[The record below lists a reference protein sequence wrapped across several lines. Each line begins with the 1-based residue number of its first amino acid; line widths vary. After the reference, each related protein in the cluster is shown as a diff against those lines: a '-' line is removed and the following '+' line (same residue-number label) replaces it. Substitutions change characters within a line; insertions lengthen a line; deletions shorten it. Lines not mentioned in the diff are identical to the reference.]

1 MGLGKK
7 TIDDQNYCGK
17 KVLVRCDFN
26 VPMKDGVITNDNR
39 INAALPTIKK
49 LIADGAK
56 VILCSHLGKPKNGPE
71 AKFSLAPVAVRLSE
85 KLGQPVTFADDD
97 NVVGENAKAAVAT
110 MGNGDVVLLQN
121 TRFRKE
127 ETKNMPE
134 FSEELASLADAYV
147 DDAFGSCHRAH
158 CSTAGVT
165 DFIKDTAV
173 GYLMEKE
180 IKYLGNAVN
189 DPERPFTA
197 ILGGAKVADKLNV
210 ISNLLEKVDTLII
223 GGGMA
228 YTFLKAQGYEIGKSL
243 CDDSKLDYCKD
254 MMAKAKE
261 KGFTFYVHP
270 EIEFYL
276 FEKQDDWAQ
285 TPKPIDEGGYFDHVP
300 RSPGMDFRR
309 ATVNMLEQM
318 GISVEYS
325 HHEAG
330 PGQNEIDLRYADA
343 LTTADNIMTFRTV
356 VKEISLER
364 GIHASFMPKP
374 LADAPG
380 SGMHTHLSL
389 FEGDANAF
397 YEAGQ
402 EFNMS
407 VTARQFAAG
416 ILYHAAEICA
426 VTDQYVN
433 SYKRLWGGA
442 EAPSYICW
450 GHNNR
455 SALLRIPQYKPG
467 KGNSARM
474 EFRALDPV
482 ANPYLAYSVLLAAGL
497 DGIDK
502 QMQLGEPTSDDV
514 WELTD
519 AERQAMGIQPLP
531 ESLDEALKIME
542 KSDFVADVL
551 GEHAFEYFLRNKH
564 QEWDEYR
571 KQVTPF
577 ELKKYLPKL

>member
-1 MGLGKK
+1 MDKQQEFALRTVEERDVRFIRLWFTDVLGTLKSVAIAPAELEAAFEEGLGFDGSAIEGM
-7 TIDDQNYCGK
+7 TRVSEDDMIVQPDPSTFQILPWRGGPQGTARMFCDILTPDGEPSLGDPRH
-17 KVLVRCDFN
+17 VLKR
-26 VPMKDGVITNDNR
+26 
-39 INAALPTIKK
+39 AL
-49 LIADGAK
+49 
-56 VILCSHLGKPKNGPE
+56 
-71 AKFSLAPVAVRLSE
+71 
-85 KLGQPVTFADDD
+85 
-97 NVVGENAKAAVAT
+97 
-110 MGNGDVVLLQN
+110 
-121 TRFRKE
+121 
-127 ETKNMPE
+127 
-134 FSEELASLADAYV
+134 
-147 DDAFGSCHRAH
+147 
-158 CSTAGVT
+158 
-165 DFIKDTAV
+165 
-173 GYLMEKE
+173 
-180 IKYLGNAVN
+180 
-189 DPERPFTA
+189 
-197 ILGGAKVADKLNV
+197 
-210 ISNLLEKVDTLII
+210 
-223 GGGMA
+223 
-228 YTFLKAQGYEIGKSL
+228 
-243 CDDSKLDYCKD
+243 
-254 MMAKAKE
+254 AKAKE

-276 FEKQDDWAQ
+276 FENQTDWSKAP
-285 TPKPIDEGGYFDHVP
+285 TPIDEGGYFDHVP

-389 FEGDANAF
+389 FEGDSNAF

-407 VTARQFAAG
+407 LTARQFAAG
-416 ILYHAAEICA
+416 ILHHAAEICA
-426 VTDQYVN
+426 VTDQFVN

-442 EAPSYICW
+442 EARATSAGVTTTGPRCCAS
-450 GHNNR
+450 R
-455 SALLRIPQYKPG
+455 STSPARQLRAYGVPWTRPG
-467 KGNSARM
+467 
-474 EFRALDPV
+474 
-482 ANPYLAYSVLLAAGL
+482 
-497 DGIDK
+497 
-502 QMQLGEPTSDDV
+502 GEPVSGVFGAARRRSGRHRTADDAGRATSDDV

-519 AERQAMGIQPLP
+519 AERQAMGIEPLP
-531 ESLDEALKIME
+531 DSLDAALKIME

-571 KQVTPF
+571 GQVTPY